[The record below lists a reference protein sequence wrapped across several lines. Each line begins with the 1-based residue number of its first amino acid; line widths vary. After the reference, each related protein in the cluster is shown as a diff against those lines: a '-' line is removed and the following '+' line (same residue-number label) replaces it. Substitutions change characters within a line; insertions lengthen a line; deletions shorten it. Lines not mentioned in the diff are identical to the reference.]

1 MAGEN
6 NQNNQNEDLN
16 DAVEQTDTN
25 DAGTPSQQQNQQNQ
39 QNTIATTI
47 ATGAENTDAA
57 DEVNQALEDN
67 PSGAGN
73 EEEASASGGAAE
85 EETPESD
92 EGSDDTQ
99 SNVVGGAASDASSDD
114 ASGSGGGSGAGAQA
128 VGGENAAA
136 SEGGS
141 DAEGNEDQGQ
151 AARTSAAPSAEA
163 SESDEQQT
171 GDDLDSQTVEET
183 FAVDV
188 EASDEETISEVED
201 DFDSETVNE
210 TFKIKVESENDA
222 PEAEQNLA
230 YIMDE
235 DGSITFTQE
244 QLLEY
249 ASDVDGDELVAS
261 NVQVGADATV
271 QENGDGTFTVVPSTD
286 FNGELDLTFDIS
298 DGQETISSAIDLTV
312 RPINDAP
319 VPEDKTFEIEE
330 DGTLIF
336 TDADLLTG
344 ATDIEGDNLT
354 VEGVTYDG
362 GDGILTDNGNGTYTF
377 APNENFNGDVNFG
390 FEVSDGTDT
399 VSANIDV
406 SVTAVD
412 DAPVSGD
419 LAYSVDEDGSIR
431 LSQEQLLSQASDVEG
446 DDLTA
451 SELSVGGNATVI
463 QNDDGSFTIT
473 PDENFNGD
481 IDISFDISDGS
492 NTVQASADLTV
503 NPVNDLPVPQD
514 QQFSVEEDGTLI
526 FTDADLLTGAT
537 DIEGDNLTVEG
548 VTYDGGDGI
557 LTDNGNGTYT
567 FAPNENFNGD
577 VNFGFDVSDGTDTVS
592 ANIDVSVT
600 AVDDAP
606 VSGDLAYSIDEDGS
620 IRLSQEQLL
629 SQASDVEGDDL
640 TASGLSVGGNATVI
654 QNDDGSFT
662 ITPDEN
668 FNGDID
674 ISFDISDGTNTVQA
688 SADLTV
694 NPVNDLPVP
703 QDQQFSVE
711 EDGTLIF
718 TDAELLTGATDIEG
732 DNLTV
737 EGVTYDGG
745 DGILTDNGNGTYTFA
760 PNENFNGDVNFNFDV
775 SDGTDT
781 VSANI
786 DVSVTAVDDAPVSGD
801 LAYSVDEDGS
811 IRLSQEQL
819 LSQASDVEGDDLTAS
834 GLTVGGDATVVA
846 NDDGSFT
853 ITPDED
859 FNGDIDI
866 SFDISDGTNTVQASA
881 DLTVN
886 PVNDLPVPQDQQF
899 SVEEDGT
906 LIFTDADLLTGATDI
921 EGDNLTVEGVTY
933 DGGDGILTDNGNGT
947 YTFAPNENFNGDVNF
962 GFDVSDGTD
971 TVSANIDVSVTA
983 VDDAPVSGDLA
994 YSIDED
1000 GSIRLSQEQLLSQAS
1015 DVEGDD
1021 LTASGLTV
1029 GGDATVTQNDDG
1041 SFTITPDE
1049 NFNGDIDISFDIA
1062 DGTNTVQASADLTVN
1077 PVNDLP
1083 VPQDQQFSV
1092 EEDGTLIFT
1101 DADLLTG
1108 ATDIEGDNL
1117 TVEGV
1122 TYDGGDG
1129 ILTDNGNGT
1138 YTFAPNENF
1147 NGDVNFG
1154 FDVSDGTDT
1163 VSANIDVSVTAVDD
1177 APVSGD
1183 LAYSIDEDGSIRLS
1197 QEQLL
1202 SQASDVEGDD
1212 LTASSLTVG
1221 GDATVVANDDGSFT
1235 ITPDE
1240 NFNGDID
1247 ISFDISDG
1255 TNTVQ
1260 ASADLTV
1267 NPVNDLPV
1275 PQDQQFSI
1283 AEDGTLQFTDAD
1295 LLTGATDV
1303 EGDNLTVE
1311 GITYEGTDGV
1321 LTDLGEGSYSFAPNE
1336 NFNGDVSFSFD
1347 VSDGTDTVSANIDVS
1362 VTPENDPP
1370 VAGSTSYT
1378 VNEDNSIT
1386 ISDAQL
1392 LATSSDIEGDVSID
1406 SVTYSGS
1413 DGVLEINGNGTYIFS
1428 PNENFSGEIALDVV
1442 VADEDGATDAT
1453 TAGINV
1459 LEVND
1464 PPVAGPTSYTIDEDS
1479 VLTFS
1484 ESQVLLNASDVEG
1497 DVELVGI
1504 SYDGP
1509 DGIFS
1514 VNGDGTCSFAPNENF
1529 NGQVQLDVTIRDE
1542 DGAEVETVINVDVL
1556 PINDVPVSG
1565 DLAYNVNEDGS
1576 ITLSQDQLLSQA
1588 SDVEGEDLTA
1598 SDLTVNGN
1606 AAVTANDDGSF
1617 TIVPDANFNG
1627 DIDIQFN
1634 ITDGTNT
1641 VQATADLTVNPV
1653 NDLPVPQDQQ
1663 FSVEEDGTLIFTDA
1677 DLLTGATDIEGDNLT
1692 VEGVTYDGGDGILT
1706 DNGNGTYTFAPNEN
1720 FNGDVNFGF
1729 DVSDGTDTV
1738 SANIDVSVTAVDDA
1752 PVSGDLAY
1760 SIDEDGSIRLSQ
1772 EQLLSQASDVEG
1784 DDLTAS
1790 GLSVGGNATVI
1801 QNDDGS
1807 FTITPD
1813 ENFNGDIDISF
1824 DISDGTN
1831 TVQASA
1837 DLTVN
1842 PVNDMPVPQ
1851 DQQFSVEE
1859 DGTLIFTD
1867 ADLLTG
1873 ATDIEGD
1880 NLTVEGVTYD
1890 GGDGILTDNGNGTYT
1905 FAPNENFN
1913 GDVNFGFDVSD
1924 GTNTV
1929 QASADLTVNPV
1940 NDLPVPQDQQFSVE
1954 EDGTLIFTDADLLT
1968 GATDIEGDN
1977 LTVEAVTYDGGDG
1990 ILTDNGNGTYTFA
2003 PNENFNGDVNFGF
2016 EVSDGTDTV
2025 SANIDVSVTAVDDA
2039 PVSGDL
2045 AYSVDEDGSIRLS
2058 QEQLLS
2064 QASDVEG
2071 DDLTASSLTVDGDA
2085 TVVANDDG
2093 SFTITPD
2100 ENFNGDID
2108 ISFDISDGTN
2118 TVQASA
2124 DLTVNPVND
2133 LPVPQDQQ
2141 FSIAEDGTL
2150 QFTDADLLTGATDVE
2165 GDNLTVEGI
2174 TYEGTDG
2181 VLTDLGE
2188 GSYSFAPNENFNGDV
2203 SFSFDVSDGTDTV
2216 SANIDVSVTPENDPP
2231 VAGSTSYTVN
2241 EDNSITISDA
2251 QLLATSSDIE
2261 GDVSIDSVTY
2271 SGSDGVLEINGNG
2284 TYIFSPN
2291 ENFSGE
2297 IALDVV
2303 VADEDGA
2310 TDATTA
2316 GINVLEVNDPPV
2328 AGPTSYTIDEDS
2340 VLTFSE
2346 SQVLLNASDVEG
2358 DVELVGISYDGPDGI
2373 FSVNGDGTCSFAPN
2387 ENFNGQ
2393 VQLDVT
2399 IRDEDGAEVETV
2411 INVDV
2416 LPINDVPVSGDLAY
2430 NVNEDGSIT
2439 LSQDQLLS
2447 QASDVEGED
2456 LTASDLTVN
2465 GNAAV
2470 TANDDGSFTIVPDA
2484 NFNGDIDIQFNI
2496 TDGTDTVQATAD
2508 LTVNPV
2514 NDLPVPQ
2521 DQQFSIA
2528 EDGTLQFTDADL
2540 LTGASDIDGEDLTVE
2555 GISYTGGDGVLTDHG
2570 DGTYTFAPNENFN
2583 GDVNFS
2589 FDVSDGTDT
2598 VSANIDV
2605 SVTPENDPPVAG
2617 STSYMVNEDN
2627 AITISDEQLLA
2638 NSSDV
2643 EGAVS
2648 VDSVTYS
2655 GTDGVFQDNGDGS
2668 YTFLP
2673 NENFSGDI
2681 SLDVIV
2687 ADEDGSID
2695 ETTAGITVLE
2705 VNDPPVAGPTSYTI
2719 DEDSVLTFSES
2730 QILVNASDIE
2740 GEVELVG
2747 INYDGSD
2754 GIFTVNGDGT
2764 CSFAPNE
2771 NFNGQVQLGVTIQD
2785 EDGATV
2791 ETQIN
2796 VDVLPINDAPVSGDL
2811 AYTINEDSSITLSQ
2825 EQLLARAG
2833 DIDSDNLEAIN
2844 LSTDENATIQHNDDG
2859 SYTIT
2864 PNADY
2869 NGDLDLNFDIID
2881 NDGGEVQVGLDIT
2894 VNPLNDLPQAQDQQF
2909 TIEEDGTLLFTDAD
2923 LLAGASDI
2931 DGDELSIE
2939 NVLYTGADGVLS
2951 DIGDGTYSFAPNENF
2966 NGDVQFSFDVFDGT
2980 DSTSA
2985 VIDVSVTPEND
2996 PPVAGSTS
3004 YTVQEDGQ
3012 ITISD
3017 EQLLANS
3024 SDVEGDVSLSG
3035 VSYSGDDGSFV
3046 DNGNGT
3052 YTFTPNEN
3060 FDGDISL
3067 DVVVVDEDG
3076 ATATTTAGI
3085 DVIAVNDG
3093 PETSGI
3099 QAEVDEDNSITI
3111 TQEQLLANAT
3121 DIEGDELTATN
3132 LQTNDPDATIVANDD
3147 GSFTITHT
3155 ENFNGEL
3162 DFTYSIS
3169 DGENEVLTTLD
3180 LTVNPVND
3188 APEAGEEIFIQAEED
3203 QTVGVTLREEPA
3215 LRLDQAPENGII
3227 EANVNDEWVVL
3238 EVGQEVPAD
3247 TEVRFVPSEGALA
3260 EGTHTTQI
3268 GTFDDNASVDDWGTE
3283 VDPYTREFSD
3293 GDLTVTVQSNDEPL
3307 GAWNGNT
3314 HIGHGIGDTDRQGLS
3329 GDEKLTVSV
3338 EGQDINEISFH
3349 LDGLG
3354 GWFMEES
3361 RHFTEVEIR
3370 AFNDDGELIDSMTY
3384 HKEDR
3389 SNYET
3394 DYTLTTSEPVSY
3406 FELGTVQGNG
3416 TYVVQNMTVS
3426 QTCPDEAVFTSI
3438 GVDGSEITETV
3449 ELNIHAGDSEIELT
3463 ADLPNITVDTEGS
3476 AQFASVVI
3484 TEEQLLAQ
3492 ASDIDGDD
3500 LDIQNLE
3507 LVGENSEHAT
3517 LTDNGDGTWTVTPGE
3532 NFHGEIELGYQ
3543 VTDGE
3548 LTDSNIININFES
3561 VNDAPI
3567 VSGPIVL
3574 STDED
3579 QGITFSADDL
3589 LVNTTDVEGDA
3600 LSISDI
3606 TYGGDDGDLI
3616 DNGDGTFTF
3625 MPNENFNGEID
3636 IDYKVFDGTDE
3647 VATHLDLT
3655 VVPVND
3661 VPVPGEP
3668 LHTQMLENGS
3678 MIIEAKDLL
3687 SGATDVDGD
3696 ILHVENLLLAD
3707 QTQGTLTD
3715 NGDNTFT
3722 FEPTENFSGEVNLT
3736 FDISDGQASAPST
3749 ATVDVEI
3756 VNEGPEVSGPIEAAV
3771 DEDGSI
3777 TITQED
3783 LLANATDIDGDNLQ
3797 AVNLATNDPNAVIA
3811 ENSDGSFTITPSA
3824 DFFGEIEFTYDVTDA
3839 IETVAADLNLTV
3851 NPINDA
3857 PDVPDMSFTTEDGQ
3871 AITITEAELLAQAT
3885 DVEGDEL
3892 SVVNVTSASDTVE
3905 VTDNG
3910 DGTYT
3915 LTPEQGFFGNVDLA
3929 FDVSDGTDVVAA
3941 NIDLKVEFVN
3951 DAPEATPMVADVD
3964 EDGSILV
3971 TQEMLLE
3978 NASDQDGDELF
3989 ATSLETNDPNASI
4002 VDNGDG
4008 TYTVTPSE
4016 NFNGDIAFT
4025 YEVSDGE
4032 LSTSNDMTLTVNPV
4046 NDIPIV
4052 APGMYHIEEDGS
4064 ILFTQEDLLSGAID
4078 IDGDDLSVTSIN
4090 YSGDEGTITDN
4101 GDGTFSFVPEEHFSG
4116 DLQFS
4121 FTVTDGTDEVEQD
4134 INVHIEAVADAPDL
4148 VITDGDG
4155 VNVDDEAILVEPGG
4169 IVELNI
4175 AAALVD
4181 QDLSETLTVTV
4192 DGVPEGSV
4200 IQYDNEGVLN
4210 DQENG
4215 ITSYNDT
4222 EITVTFEGETAGYQ
4236 NAAGYYKVDEDGNIT
4251 GVEVVYENASQV
4263 GGGGD
4268 LVPGQDQFSF
4278 QVAEGESF
4286 NLFLIPNGHQHN
4298 DFNAMQEGQYEFRAE
4313 DGSPANMDTV
4323 DPQLIFIGADG
4334 TETVVQ
4340 GENGDA
4346 IFHGGSSSQ
4355 LNQDGLEHTRTTVNE
4370 GGELVYGFEDLY
4382 GGGDADYADFN
4393 FTIDVGEVNSQ
4404 IYSGEV
4410 TVGPDGTVNLPTT
4423 AIENSLQIQL
4433 PEDFNEQLEVH
4444 VTATATE
4451 LSNDDSETVS
4461 QTIYINA
4468 TGAHIEHAPEA
4479 LPVAATVEEDGSIT
4493 ITQEDLLANAR
4504 DLDGD
4509 QLTALNL
4516 ATDDE
4521 SVTITDNGDGTY
4533 TLTPD
4538 TDFNGDVSFTF
4549 DVSDG
4554 DDVVSTN
4561 LELTVSPVNDGPE
4574 AQDQTFTVGEDGVL
4588 TFNDQDLLTGATD
4601 IEGDDLSV
4609 EGVTYTGTDGVLTD
4623 NGDGTYS
4630 FAPNENFNGD
4640 VNFSFNVSDGTD
4652 TVTANIDVSV
4662 TPENDPPVAGNTSYT
4677 VHEDNSI
4684 TISNEQLLANSSDIE
4699 GEVAIDSVTYTGSD
4713 GVLEING
4720 DGTYTFSPNENFNGE
4735 VSLDVVVVD
4744 EDDAAVSTIAGITVL
4759 EVDDPPVAGPTS
4771 YTIDEDSVLT
4781 FNESQILLNAS
4792 DIEGDVELVEINY
4805 DGPDGIFSING
4816 DGTCS
4821 FAPNENFNGQVQL
4834 DVTIQDEDGAQVD
4847 TYITVDVLPIND
4859 VPVSGDLAYSVEED
4873 GSITLSQEQLL
4884 AQASDIE
4891 GDDLTAANLT
4901 VGGDAIVTANDD
4913 GSFTITPD
4921 ANFNGDIDLTFDI
4934 NDGTDTFV
4942 ATADLTVNP
4951 VNDLPQPQAQTF
4963 SIGEDGIFNFTD
4975 EDLLTG
4981 TTDIDGDDL
4990 SVEGVTYTGADGVL
5004 TDNGD
5009 GTYSFAPNENFN
5021 GDVNFS
5027 FDVSDGTDTV
5037 QANIDVSVTPENDPP
5052 VAGSTSYTVHE
5063 DNSITISNEQLLANS
5078 SDIEGEVAIDSVTY
5092 TGSDGVF
5099 EDNGDGTYTFSPN
5112 ENFNG
5117 EVSLDVV
5124 VTDEDGTTEST
5135 TAGVTVLEVNDPPIA
5150 GSTSYSVNEDEV
5162 ITISAEQLLA
5172 NASDIEG
5179 EVAIDSVTYTG
5190 ADGIFTD
5197 NGNGTFSFAPNAN
5210 FDGDVSLD
5218 VVVTDED
5225 GATAT
5230 TTASIDVLPV
5240 NDAPV
5245 SGDLAYSVEEDG
5257 SITLSQEQLLAQAS
5271 DIEGDDLTAANLT
5284 VGGDATVTANDDGSF
5299 TITPDANFNGDIDL
5313 AFDIND
5319 GTDTLVATA
5328 DLTVNPVNDL
5338 PQPQDQTF
5346 SIGEDGILNFTDED
5360 LLTGATDIDGD
5371 DLSVEGVTYTGADGV
5386 LTDNGDG
5393 TYSFAPNENFNGDVN
5408 FSFDVSDGTDTVQAN
5423 IDVSVTP
5430 ENDPPVAGSTSYT
5443 VHEDNSITI
5452 SNEQLLANSS
5462 DIEGEVV
5469 VDSVTYTGSDGVFE
5483 DNGDGTYTFS
5493 PNENFNGEVSLDV
5506 VVTDEDGT
5514 TESTTAGVTVLEVN
5528 DPPIAGSTSYSVSED
5543 EVITISAE
5551 QLLANASDIEGEVA
5565 IDSVTYTG
5573 SDGIFT
5579 DNGDGTFSFA
5589 PNANFDGDVSLDVV
5603 VTDEEG
5609 ATVATNASI
5618 DVLPVND
5625 APVSG
5630 DLAYS
5635 IDEDGSITLSQEQLL
5650 AQAAD
5655 VDGDDLT
5662 ASNLSAGDNATV
5674 VDNGDGTFTVTPGTD
5689 FNGNIDLNF
5698 DISDGTASIVA
5709 NADLT
5714 VNPVN
5719 DLPTTSD
5726 VYANVDEDNVITIT
5740 QEQLLANAADI
5751 EGDDL
5756 VASDLTLVGDDATIV
5771 DNGDGTFSITPS
5783 ENFNGYIDVAY
5794 SISDGDTPIAANLG
5808 LTVDPVNDAPI
5819 VSADVAITIE
5829 EDGSYTI
5836 TQEELLQFATDIED
5850 DDMTAI
5856 IGEQGDETTVIGTV
5870 LDAETGNPVVGA
5882 DVTLTDNAGHS
5893 YTTVTDQSGN
5903 YSVNGPVVD
5912 QGSVTIEQEGS
5923 ITSSFL
5929 VPAGEDTNGGV
5940 TAISE
5945 VLEETDMRIVV
5956 TWGESPQ
5963 DMDNHLWLYDTE
5975 TGNELDHIY
5984 YRDMS
5989 HDLGEG
5995 NVVQQDVDD
6004 TNGNGPETITIPNY
6018 QDADMHYSVHNYTNR
6033 SWDVDGVED
6042 VQVQV
6047 FVGDTLVETFT
6058 PELPENPSGEHWHVF
6073 DIVNG
6078 VVVPSQDVGSE
6089 NSFELPTSEEV
6100 LANVNGIDISEL
6112 LMGDEGGDS
6121 GDTGGN
6127 EPSVGDVSIENA
6139 LITDNGDG
6147 TYTITPEENFNGE
6160 FSISY
6165 NVDDGNGGVTPAELD
6180 VTVTAV
6186 NDLSVIYDH
6195 DYTINEDGSLTFTD
6209 EQLLAGTTDIDGDGL
6224 SVESVNYEGTDGV
6237 FTDNGDGTYTF
6248 APNEN
6253 FNGNIDLTYDV
6264 SDGTDVVSA
6273 NIDVQ
6278 VVPINDVPVA
6288 GSTTYS
6294 VEEDGSITLSD
6305 AQLLANSSDVEGEV
6319 FVSDVSYSGT
6329 DGVFTDNGD
6338 GTYTFAPNENFNGDI
6353 SLDVSVMDED
6363 GATAE
6368 TTAGIDVIAVNDLPV
6383 AGSTTY
6389 SVDEDN
6395 VITVNEAQLLA
6406 NSSDIEGDVSVSD
6419 VSYSG
6424 ADGIFTDNG
6433 DGTYSFAPNE
6443 NFNGNVSLDVTV
6455 ADEDGATAQTTAGID
6470 VIAVNDAPVS
6480 GDLAYSV
6487 DEDGS
6492 ITLSQEQLLAQAS
6505 DVDGDDLTAANL
6517 TAGDNAT
6524 VTANDDGSFTITPDA
6539 DFNGDIDLSFDVSDG
6554 VETVQA
6560 GVDLTVNPVNDIAV
6574 VEDVAYTIEED
6585 GSLTF
6590 ADADLLAGA
6599 ADIDGDEL
6607 SITDVSYTGAEGVFT
6622 DNGDGTYSFAPNENF
6637 NGEVSLDFSVS
6648 DGTETVDANIGVT
6661 VTDVNDAPVSGATS
6675 YQMNEDG
6682 TITLSPEQ
6690 LIANSSDV
6698 DGDVSLDSVSYSGA
6712 DGILVQNEDGSVT
6725 FAPNENFNGD
6735 INLDVT
6741 VIDDDGATAQ
6751 TTAGIEVIAV
6761 NDAPVAGD
6769 LAYSVDEDGSIT
6781 LSQEQLLAQ
6790 ASDVDGDDLTAANLT
6805 AGDNAT
6811 VTANDDGSFTITPDA
6826 DFNGDIDL
6834 SFDLSDGT
6842 ETVVATADLTVNPVN
6857 DIAVVEDVAYTIEED
6872 GSLTFTDEQLLAG
6885 ASDID
6890 GDELSV
6896 ADVSYTGA
6904 EGVFTD
6910 NGDGTYTFAPNENF
6924 NGDVSLDFSVSD
6936 GTETVDANI
6945 DVTVT
6950 DVNDAPVS
6958 GATSYQMNEDGTI
6971 TLSPEQLIA
6980 NSSDVDGDVS
6990 LDSVSY
6996 SGADGILVQNED
7008 GSVTFAPNENF
7019 NGDINLDVT
7028 VIDDDG
7034 ATAQTT
7040 AGIEVLAVNDGP
7052 ESEDVKLTTAEDSTI
7067 LITQDMLLAQA
7078 TDIDNTADELSA
7090 SGLQIDPSLGELL
7103 DNEDGTWS
7111 FTPNEN
7117 FNGDVPMTFNVSD
7130 GQETISVDGN
7140 IDVTPVNDA
7149 PEAPTI
7155 EMQGEEDVVM
7165 VIDPAYIADQVTDLD
7180 GDEISIES
7188 ITVRSPANATLTQQP
7203 DGMYHLVTT
7212 QDFNGLVELG
7222 YQATDGEEVVEGSLN
7237 VDVIPVNDAP
7247 FNVGNAMMTT
7257 NEDGAFTFDAGDLMN
7272 LFGDI
7277 DTTDLVVSRII
7288 NADGEDGGELT
7299 DNGDGTWTF
7308 TPTGDFSG
7316 TSDLQV
7322 VVSDGEFETVLD
7334 VPVFV
7339 RPVADGAVITT
7350 DHDGPL
7356 VFGEDETGHLGLN
7369 VGLVDDSETLSN
7381 LVMTGF
7387 PVGFEVTDGEHCD
7400 DHRTGSIYRPVRM
7413 GYLKHSNDAS

>member
-39 QNTIATTI
+39 QNTIASTI

-73 EEEASASGGAAE
+73 AEDASASGAAVQ

-92 EGSDDTQ
+92 GDSDAAQ
-99 SNVVGGAASDASSDD
+99 SNVVGGAASEAGSDN
-114 ASGSGGGSGAGAQA
+114 AAGSGGGAGAGAQV
-128 VGGENAAA
+128 VGGDNAESAT
-136 SEGGS
+136 GGA
-141 DAEGNEDQGQ
+141 DAEGNEEQGQ
-151 AARTSAAPSAEA
+151 AARTSAASSSTS
-163 SESDEQQT
+163 SESGEQQV

-183 FAVDV
+183 FTVDV
-188 EASDEETISEVED
+188 QASDEETISEVED
-201 DFDSETVNE
+201 DFDSETTSE
-210 TFKIKVESENDA
+210 TFQINVESENDA
-222 PEAEQNLA
+222 PEAEQDLA

-271 QENGDGTFTVVPSTD
+271 QDNGDGTFTVVPSAD

-319 VPEDKTFEIEE
+319 VPEDKTFEI
-330 DGTLIF
+330 
-336 TDADLLTG
+336 
-344 ATDIEGDNLT
+344 
-354 VEGVTYDG
+354 
-362 GDGILTDNGNGTYTF
+362 
-377 APNENFNGDVNFG
+377 
-390 FEVSDGTDT
+390 
-399 VSANIDV
+399 
-406 SVTAVD
+406 
-412 DAPVSGD
+412 
-419 LAYSVDEDGSIR
+419 
-431 LSQEQLLSQASDVEG
+431 
-446 DDLTA
+446 
-451 SELSVGGNATVI
+451 
-463 QNDDGSFTIT
+463 
-473 PDENFNGD
+473 
-481 IDISFDISDGS
+481 
-492 NTVQASADLTV
+492 
-503 NPVNDLPVPQD
+503 
-514 QQFSVEEDGTLI
+514 EEDGTLI

-640 TASGLSVGGNATVI
+640 TASDLTVGGDATVVA
-654 QNDDGSFT
+654 NDDGSFT
-662 ITPDEN
+662 ITPDAN

-694 NPVNDLPVP
+694 NPINDLPVP

-718 TDAELLTGATDIEG
+718 TDADLLTGATDIEG

-760 PNENFNGDVNFNFDV
+760 PNENFNGDVSFGFDV

-801 LAYSVDEDGS
+801 LAYSIDEDGS

-834 GLTVGGDATVVA
+834 SLTVGGDATVVA

-853 ITPDED
+853 ITPDEN

-1029 GGDATVTQNDDG
+1029 GGDATVVANDDG

-1049 NFNGDIDISFDIA
+1049 NFNGDIDISFDIS

-1154 FDVSDGTDT
+1154 FDVSDGADT

-1177 APVSGD
+1177 APVSAD

-1212 LTASSLTVG
+1212 LTASGLTVG
-1221 GDATVVANDDGSFT
+1221 GDATVTQNEDGSFT

-1267 NPVNDLPV
+1267 NPINDLPV

-1283 AEDGTLQFTDAD
+1283 EEDGTLQFTNAD
-1295 LLTGATDV
+1295 LLTGATDI
-1303 EGDNLTVE
+1303 EGDDLTVE

-1347 VSDGTDTVSANIDVS
+1347 VSDGTDTVSANIDVN

-1413 DGVLEINGNGTYIFS
+1413 DGVLEINGNGTYTFS

-1442 VADEDGATDAT
+1442 VADEEGATDAT

-1504 SYDGP
+1504 SYDGTE
-1509 DGIFS
+1509 GIFS

-1556 PINDVPVSG
+1556 PINDAPVSG

-1598 SDLTVNGN
+1598 SDLTVG
-1606 AAVTANDDGSF
+1606 
-1617 TIVPDANFNG
+1617 
-1627 DIDIQFN
+1627 
-1634 ITDGTNT
+1634 
-1641 VQATADLTVNPV
+1641 
-1653 NDLPVPQDQQ
+1653 
-1663 FSVEEDGTLIFTDA
+1663 
-1677 DLLTGATDIEGDNLT
+1677 
-1692 VEGVTYDGGDGILT
+1692 
-1706 DNGNGTYTFAPNEN
+1706 
-1720 FNGDVNFGF
+1720 
-1729 DVSDGTDTV
+1729 
-1738 SANIDVSVTAVDDA
+1738 
-1752 PVSGDLAY
+1752 
-1760 SIDEDGSIRLSQ
+1760 
-1772 EQLLSQASDVEG
+1772 
-1784 DDLTAS
+1784 
-1790 GLSVGGNATVI
+1790 
-1801 QNDDGS
+1801 
-1807 FTITPD
+1807 
-1813 ENFNGDIDISF
+1813 
-1824 DISDGTN
+1824 
-1831 TVQASA
+1831 
-1837 DLTVN
+1837 
-1842 PVNDMPVPQ
+1842 
-1851 DQQFSVEE
+1851 
-1859 DGTLIFTD
+1859 
-1867 ADLLTG
+1867 
-1873 ATDIEGD
+1873 
-1880 NLTVEGVTYD
+1880 
-1890 GGDGILTDNGNGTYT
+1890 
-1905 FAPNENFN
+1905 
-1913 GDVNFGFDVSD
+1913 
-1924 GTNTV
+1924 
-1929 QASADLTVNPV
+1929 
-1940 NDLPVPQDQQFSVE
+1940 
-1954 EDGTLIFTDADLLT
+1954 
-1968 GATDIEGDN
+1968 
-1977 LTVEAVTYDGGDG
+1977 
-1990 ILTDNGNGTYTFA
+1990 
-2003 PNENFNGDVNFGF
+2003 
-2016 EVSDGTDTV
+2016 
-2025 SANIDVSVTAVDDA
+2025 
-2039 PVSGDL
+2039 
-2045 AYSVDEDGSIRLS
+2045 
-2058 QEQLLS
+2058 
-2064 QASDVEG
+2064 
-2071 DDLTASSLTVDGDA
+2071 GDA

-2093 SFTITPD
+2093 SFTIT
-2100 ENFNGDID
+2100 
-2108 ISFDISDGTN
+2108 
-2118 TVQASA
+2118 
-2124 DLTVNPVND
+2124 
-2133 LPVPQDQQ
+2133 
-2141 FSIAEDGTL
+2141 
-2150 QFTDADLLTGATDVE
+2150 
-2165 GDNLTVEGI
+2165 
-2174 TYEGTDG
+2174 
-2181 VLTDLGE
+2181 
-2188 GSYSFAPNENFNGDV
+2188 
-2203 SFSFDVSDGTDTV
+2203 
-2216 SANIDVSVTPENDPP
+2216 
-2231 VAGSTSYTVN
+2231 
-2241 EDNSITISDA
+2241 
-2251 QLLATSSDIE
+2251 
-2261 GDVSIDSVTY
+2261 
-2271 SGSDGVLEINGNG
+2271 
-2284 TYIFSPN
+2284 
-2291 ENFSGE
+2291 
-2297 IALDVV
+2297 
-2303 VADEDGA
+2303 
-2310 TDATTA
+2310 
-2316 GINVLEVNDPPV
+2316 
-2328 AGPTSYTIDEDS
+2328 
-2340 VLTFSE
+2340 
-2346 SQVLLNASDVEG
+2346 
-2358 DVELVGISYDGPDGI
+2358 
-2373 FSVNGDGTCSFAPN
+2373 
-2387 ENFNGQ
+2387 
-2393 VQLDVT
+2393 
-2399 IRDEDGAEVETV
+2399 
-2411 INVDV
+2411 
-2416 LPINDVPVSGDLAY
+2416 
-2430 NVNEDGSIT
+2430 
-2439 LSQDQLLS
+2439 
-2447 QASDVEGED
+2447 
-2456 LTASDLTVN
+2456 
-2465 GNAAV
+2465 
-2470 TANDDGSFTIVPDA
+2470 PDA

-2540 LTGASDIDGEDLTVE
+2540 LTSATDIDGDDLTVE

-2589 FDVSDGTDT
+2589 FDVSDGTET

-2673 NENFSGDI
+2673 NENFNGDI

-2719 DEDSVLTFSES
+2719 DEDSALTFSES

-2740 GEVELVG
+2740 GDVELVG

-2791 ETQIN
+2791 ETHIN

-2881 NDGGEVQVGLDIT
+2881 NDGGSVQVGLDIT
-2894 VNPLNDLPQAQDQQF
+2894 VNPVNDLPQAQDQQF

-2951 DIGDGTYSFAPNENF
+2951 DNGDGTYSFAPNENF
-2966 NGDVQFSFDVFDGT
+2966 NGDVQFSFDVSDGT

-3121 DIEGDELTATN
+3121 DVEGDELTATN

-3188 APEAGEEIFIQAEED
+3188 APEAGDEIFIQAQED

-3247 TEVRFVPSEGALA
+3247 TEVRFVPSEDALA

-3293 GDLTVTVQSNDEPL
+3293 GDLTVTVQSNDDPL

-3314 HIGHGIGDTDRQGLS
+3314 HIGHGLGDTDRQGLS

-3361 RHFTEVEIR
+3361 RHFTEVEIK
-3370 AFNDDGELIDSMTY
+3370 AFNEDGDLIDSMTY

-3389 SNYET
+3389 GTFET
-3394 DYTLTTSEPVSY
+3394 DYTLTVDQPVSY

-3426 QTCPDEAVFTSI
+3426 QTFHDEAVFTSI

-3449 ELNIHAGDSEIELT
+3449 ELNIHAGDNEIELT
-3463 ADLPNITVDTEGS
+3463 ADLPNITVDTDGS

-3517 LTDNGDGTWTVTPGE
+3517 LTDNGDGTWTVTPDE

-3579 QGITFSADDL
+3579 EGITFSADDL
-3589 LVNTTDVEGDA
+3589 LANTTDVEGDT

-3606 TYGGDDGDLI
+3606 TYGGDNGELV

-3668 LHTQMLENGS
+3668 LHTQVLENGS

-3722 FEPTENFSGEVNLT
+3722 FEPAEDFSGEVNLT

-3783 LLANATDIDGDNLQ
+3783 LLANATDVDGDNLE
-3797 AVNLATNDPNAVIA
+3797 AVNFATNDPNAVVV
-3811 ENSDGSFTITPSA
+3811 ENPDGSFTITPSA

-3915 LTPEQGFFGNVDLA
+3915 LTPELGFFGNVDLA

-3951 DAPEATPMVADVD
+3951 NAPEATPMVADVD

-3978 NASDQDGDELF
+3978 NASDQDGDQLF
-3989 ATSLETNDPNASI
+3989 ASSLETNDPNASI

-4032 LSTSNDMTLTVNPV
+4032 LSTSNNMTLTVNPV

-4090 YSGDEGTITDN
+4090 YSGDEGTVTDN

-4134 INVHIEAVADAPDL
+4134 LNVHIEAVADAPDL

-4155 VNVDDEAILVEPGG
+4155 VNVDDQAILVEPGG

-4181 QDLSETLTVTV
+4181 QDRSETLTVTV

-4278 QVAEGESF
+4278 QVEEGESF

-4298 DFNAMQEGQYEFRAE
+4298 DFDAMQDGQYEFRAE

-4323 DPQLIFIGADG
+4323 DSQLVFVAADG

-4340 GENGDA
+4340 GQNGDA

-4355 LNQDGLEHTRTTVNE
+4355 LNQDGIEHTRTTVNE
-4370 GGELVYGFEDLY
+4370 DGELVYGFEDLY
-4382 GGGDADYADFN
+4382 GGGDADYTDFN

-4509 QLTALNL
+4509 HLTALNL

-4538 TDFNGDVSFTF
+4538 ADFNGDVSFTF

-4574 AQDQTFTVGEDGVL
+4574 AQDQAFTVGEDGVL

-4609 EGVTYTGTDGVLTD
+4609 EGVTYTGADGVLTD

-4652 TVTANIDVSV
+4652 TVTANIDVNV
-4662 TPENDPPVAGNTSYT
+4662 TPENDPPVAGSTSYT

-4699 GEVAIDSVTYTGSD
+4699 GEVAIDNVTYSGSD

-4735 VSLDVVVVD
+4735 VSLDVVVTD
-4744 EDDAAVSTIAGITVL
+4744 EDGATEATTAGITVL
-4759 EVDDPPVAGPTS
+4759 EVNDPPVAGPTS

-4781 FNESQILLNAS
+4781 FNESQVLLNAS

-4847 TYITVDVLPIND
+4847 THITVDVLPIND
-4859 VPVSGDLAYSVEED
+4859 VPVSGELAYSVEED

-4884 AQASDIE
+4884 SQASDVD
-4891 GDDLTAANLT
+4891 GDDLTASNLI
-4901 VGGDAIVTANDD
+4901 VDGDATVVANDD

-4934 NDGTDTFV
+4934 SDGTDTLV

-4951 VNDLPQPQAQTF
+4951 VNDLPTVGEPQFVTQEDTSFTFTEEQLLQNAGDIDGDNLSVENVASDSGTLVDNGDGTYTFAPNENFDGNVNVTFDVNDGTATVPAEATIDVQSVVDMPELSIASDLVIASDNFESGSNGWNTGTESSQGFESGDMLGRIGGTGGDEAVSKTYDIPSDVSEVNISFSFYEIDSWDGESFQIFVGGEELTSLDNSAFQTQDGTTALYDSAGNEVGEVVHGASQGEGF
-4963 SIGEDGIFNFTD
+4963 SGWNDQAHQINLTVPVEDGQLELGFGSTLNQGVSDESFGIDNIEITVSDADYQIIGTEDTPVPLDIDAALTDTDGSENLAILIEDVPEGSSLSAGTDNGDGTWSLQPGELEGLEFIPSGDFNGDVVLTVNATSTD
-4975 EDLLTG
+4975 VDTG
-4981 TTDIDGDDL
+4981 TTATATQDVTIHISPANDAPEVDGDISAVTAEDNSITLTQEQLLEHAVDIDGDDL
-4990 SVEGVTYTGADGVL
+4990 SAINLTTNDENATVQMNDDGSFTITPSENFNGNIEFSYDVTDGEDMVAAGLNLTVTPVNDAPEPQDQAFSIGEDGVLNFSDADLLTGATDVEGDDLTVEGVTYTGADGVL

-5009 GTYSFAPNENFN
+5009 GSYSFAPNENFN

-5052 VAGSTSYTVHE
+5052 VASSTSYTVHE

-5117 EVSLDVV
+5117 DVSLAVV
-5124 VTDEDGTTEST
+5124 VTDEEGATEAT
-5135 TAGVTVLEVNDPPIA
+5135 TAGITVLEVNDPPIA

-5172 NASDIEG
+5172 NSSDIEG
-5179 EVAIDSVTYTG
+5179 EVAIDSVNYTG

-5218 VVVTDED
+5218 VIVTDED
-5225 GATAT
+5225 GATVAT
-5230 TTASIDVLPV
+5230 SASIDVLPI
-5240 NDAPV
+5240 NDPPV
-5245 SGDLAYSVEEDG
+5245 SGDLAYC
-5257 SITLSQEQLLAQAS
+5257 
-5271 DIEGDDLTAANLT
+5271 
-5284 VGGDATVTANDDGSF
+5284 
-5299 TITPDANFNGDIDL
+5299 
-5313 AFDIND
+5313 
-5319 GTDTLVATA
+5319 
-5328 DLTVNPVNDL
+5328 
-5338 PQPQDQTF
+5338 
-5346 SIGEDGILNFTDED
+5346 
-5360 LLTGATDIDGD
+5360 
-5371 DLSVEGVTYTGADGV
+5371 
-5386 LTDNGDG
+5386 
-5393 TYSFAPNENFNGDVN
+5393 
-5408 FSFDVSDGTDTVQAN
+5408 
-5423 IDVSVTP
+5423 
-5430 ENDPPVAGSTSYT
+5430 
-5443 VHEDNSITI
+5443 
-5452 SNEQLLANSS
+5452 
-5462 DIEGEVV
+5462 
-5469 VDSVTYTGSDGVFE
+5469 
-5483 DNGDGTYTFS
+5483 
-5493 PNENFNGEVSLDV
+5493 
-5506 VVTDEDGT
+5506 
-5514 TESTTAGVTVLEVN
+5514 
-5528 DPPIAGSTSYSVSED
+5528 
-5543 EVITISAE
+5543 
-5551 QLLANASDIEGEVA
+5551 
-5565 IDSVTYTG
+5565 
-5573 SDGIFT
+5573 
-5579 DNGDGTFSFA
+5579 
-5589 PNANFDGDVSLDVV
+5589 
-5603 VTDEEG
+5603 
-5609 ATVATNASI
+5609 
-5618 DVLPVND
+5618 
-5625 APVSG
+5625 
-5630 DLAYS
+5630 
-5635 IDEDGSITLSQEQLL
+5635 IDEDGSITLTQEQLL
-5650 AQAAD
+5650 SQASD

-5662 ASNLSAGDNATV
+5662 ASNLSAGDNAFV
-5674 VDNGDGTFTVTPGTD
+5674 VDNGDGTFTVTPD
-5689 FNGNIDLNF
+5689 ANFNGDIDLSF
-5698 DISDGTASIVA
+5698 DISDGTESIVA

-5856 IGEQGDETTVIGTV
+5856 IGEQGDETNVTGTV
-5870 LDAETGNPVVGA
+5870 LDAETGNPIAGA

-5893 YTTVTDQSGN
+5893 YTAETDQSGN
-5903 YSVNGPVVD
+5903 YSVSGPVVD
-5912 QGSVTIEQEGS
+5912 QGTVTIEQEGS

-5956 TWGESPQ
+5956 TWGDSPR

-5975 TGNELDHIY
+5975 NGSELDHVY

-6004 TNGNGPETITIPNY
+6004 TNGGGPETITIPNY
-6018 QDADMHYSVHNYTNR
+6018 QDADMHYSVHNYTSR

-6047 FVGDTLVETFT
+6047 FVGDTLVETFS
-6058 PELPENPSGEHWHVF
+6058 PDLSENPSGDHWHVF

-6078 VVVPSQDVGSE
+6078 VIVPSQDVGTQ
-6089 NSFELPTSEEV
+6089 NAFDLPTAEEA
-6100 LANVNGIDISEL
+6100 LANENGIDISEL
-6112 LMGDEGGDS
+6112 LTGEEGDDS
-6121 GDTGGN
+6121 GETGGN

-6209 EQLLAGTTDIDGDGL
+6209 EQLLAGATDIDGDDL

-6253 FNGNIDLTYDV
+6253 FNGSVDLTYDV

-6288 GSTTYS
+6288 GTTSYS

-6395 VITVNEAQLLA
+6395 VITISEAQLLA

-6539 DFNGDIDLSFDVSDG
+6539 DFNGDIDLSFDLSDG
-6554 VETVQA
+6554 TETVVA
-6560 GVDLTVNPVNDIAV
+6560 TADLTVNPVNDIAV

-6590 ADADLLAGA
+6590 TDEQLLAGA
-6599 ADIDGDEL
+6599 SDIDGDEL
-6607 SITDVSYTGAEGVFT
+6607 SVADVSYTGSEGVFT
-6622 DNGDGTYSFAPNENF
+6622 DNGDGTYTFAPNENF

-6648 DGTETVDANIGVT
+6648 DGTETVDANIDVT
-6661 VTDVNDAPVSGATS
+6661 VTDVNDAPVAGATS

-6698 DGDVSLDSVSYSGA
+6698 DGEVSLDSVSYSGA

-6761 NDAPVAGD
+6761 NDAPVAGNV
-6769 LAYSVDEDGSIT
+6769 AYSVDEDGSIT
-6781 LSQEQLLAQ
+6781 LSQEQLLAN
-6790 ASDVDGDDLTAANLT
+6790 ASDVDGDALTASNLS

-6834 SFDLSDGT
+6834 SFDVSDGL
-6842 ETVVATADLTVNPVN
+6842 ETVQAGVDLTVNPVN
-6857 DIAVVEDVAYTIEED
+6857 DLPTAEDQNFTVEED
-6872 GSLTFTDEQLLAG
+6872 GTLIFTDADLLAG
-6885 ASDID
+6885 AADID
-6890 GDELSV
+6890 GDDLSIT
-6896 ADVSYTGA
+6896 DVSYTGA

-6910 NGDGTYTFAPNENF
+6910 NGDGTYSFAPNENF
-6924 NGDVSLDFSVSD
+6924 NGDVNLGFTVTD
-6936 GTETVDANI
+6936 GTETVEANI

-6950 DVNDAPVS
+6950 DVNDAPVAGS
-6958 GATSYQMNEDGTI
+6958 TSYQMNEDGTI
-6971 TLSPEQLIA
+6971 TISPEQLIA
-6980 NSSDVDGDVS
+6980 NSSDVDGEVS
-6990 LDSVSY
+6990 LESVTY
-6996 SGADGILVQNED
+6996 SGSDGTLIQND
-7008 GSVTFAPNENF
+7008 NGSVTFTPSENF
-7019 NGDINLDVT
+7019 NGDISLDAVVT
-7028 VIDDDG
+7028 DDDG
-7034 ATAQTT
+7034 ATATTT

-7052 ESEDVKLTTAEDSTI
+7052 ESEEVKLTTAEDNTI

-7149 PEAPTI
+7149 PEAPMI

-7188 ITVRSPANATLTQQP
+7188 ITVRAPANATLTQQP

-7222 YQATDGEEVVEGSLN
+7222 YQATDGEEVVDGSLN

-7257 NEDGAFTFDAGDLMN
+7257 DEDGAFTFDAGDLMN

-7277 DTTDLVVSRII
+7277 DTADLVVSRII
-7288 NADGEDGGELT
+7288 TADGEDGGDVT

-7308 TPTGDFSG
+7308 TPTGDFAG
-7316 TSDLQV
+7316 VSDLQV

-7334 VPVFV
+7334 VPVYV
-7339 RPVADGAVITT
+7339 RPVADGAVIST

-7387 PVGFEVTDGEHCD
+7387 PVGFEVTDGVNTVMITEPGQYIDLFDWDISNIQMTPPEDFHGEFFVTVSATTVDYGDEPEAFEDGIDSGDFETVAGDSIILTAD
-7400 DHRTGSIYRPVRM
+7400 DLIGLAENVDADSDDEVKLVHLADRSQGEIVDNGDGTWTFTPAPGFTGEADIAYVVDKDGVLHDEQTGVVVKEGDSQDNAAPEVNSITTTEIAADATLSFTDEDMLANLSDAEGDSLSIESVSLMEGQGVIESDNQGNYQFTPAEDYTGDVQVGFIATDGENRIESFFNVDIQGGDEAAASE
-7413 GYLKHSNDAS
+7413 GYALADDGSLTITDAQLVDELGVSDSAQVVDVADANDAGFFAESGEGEWTYWPNEDFDGNLAMNVEVNDGGEVSSHSLSIQVEDDSVQSDEPQVQAAQATEEQQVEVAQQADDQAQDAETEDSTADVTAAPGDTISISIPDEVSGNESVDYADMSGLPEDATVSNALDNGDGSFTISGNLEQPVSVELPEGYEGTSEIQFQGYDELGSSIDGASGSVEVEVDDQYTMQGSTQEQQPDMAGMESGGSDWTSSGGQDQGVDFTDDSGSFDSDSQTGTDQGNDFDQSSI

>member
-39 QNTIATTI
+39 QNTIASTI

-73 EEEASASGGAAE
+73 AEDASASGAAVQE
-85 EETPESD
+85 DTPESD
-92 EGSDDTQ
+92 GDSDAAQ
-99 SNVVGGAASDASSDD
+99 SNVVDSVASEGGSAES
-114 ASGSGGGSGAGAQA
+114 ASGSGGGDSGAGAQA
-128 VGGENAAA
+128 VGGGGAAG
-136 SEGGS
+136 SEGGV
-141 DAEGNEDQGQ
+141 DAEGNQAQGQ
-151 AARTSAAPSAEA
+151 AVQTSAASSSSTD
-163 SESDEQQT
+163 SEGSQG
-171 GDDLDSQTVEET
+171 GDNLDSETAEET

-188 EASDEETISEVED
+188 QDQSGEATNQVED
-201 DFDSETVNE
+201 DFDSETTSE
-210 TFKIKVESENDA
+210 TFQINVESENDA
-222 PEAEQNLA
+222 PEAEQDLA

-271 QENGDGTFTVVPSTD
+271 QDNGDGTFTVVPSAD

-330 DGTLIF
+330 DGTL
-336 TDADLLTG
+336 
-344 ATDIEGDNLT
+344 
-354 VEGVTYDG
+354 V
-362 GDGILTDNGNGTYTF
+362 
-377 APNENFNGDVNFG
+377 
-390 FEVSDGTDT
+390 
-399 VSANIDV
+399 
-406 SVTAVD
+406 
-412 DAPVSGD
+412 
-419 LAYSVDEDGSIR
+419 
-431 LSQEQLLSQASDVEG
+431 
-446 DDLTA
+446 
-451 SELSVGGNATVI
+451 
-463 QNDDGSFTIT
+463 
-473 PDENFNGD
+473 
-481 IDISFDISDGS
+481 
-492 NTVQASADLTV
+492 
-503 NPVNDLPVPQD
+503 
-514 QQFSVEEDGTLI
+514 

-640 TASGLSVGGNATVI
+640 TASDLTVGGDATVVA
-654 QNDDGSFT
+654 NDDGSFT

-718 TDAELLTGATDIEG
+718 TDADLLTGATDIEG

-745 DGILTDNGNGTYTFA
+745 EGILTDNGNGTYTFA
-760 PNENFNGDVNFNFDV
+760 PNENFNGDVNFGFDV

-801 LAYSVDEDGS
+801 LAYSIDEDGS

-853 ITPDED
+853 ITPDEN

-886 PVNDLPVPQDQQF
+886 SVNDLPVPQDQQF

-983 VDDAPVSGDLA
+983 VDDTPVSGDLA

-1029 GGDATVTQNDDG
+1029 GGDATV
-1041 SFTITPDE
+1041 
-1049 NFNGDIDISFDIA
+1049 
-1062 DGTNTVQASADLTVN
+1062 
-1077 PVNDLP
+1077 
-1083 VPQDQQFSV
+1083 
-1092 EEDGTLIFT
+1092 
-1101 DADLLTG
+1101 
-1108 ATDIEGDNL
+1108 
-1117 TVEGV
+1117 
-1122 TYDGGDG
+1122 
-1129 ILTDNGNGT
+1129 
-1138 YTFAPNENF
+1138 
-1147 NGDVNFG
+1147 
-1154 FDVSDGTDT
+1154 
-1163 VSANIDVSVTAVDD
+1163 
-1177 APVSGD
+1177 
-1183 LAYSIDEDGSIRLS
+1183 
-1197 QEQLL
+1197 
-1202 SQASDVEGDD
+1202 
-1212 LTASSLTVG
+1212 
-1221 GDATVVANDDGSFT
+1221 VVNDDGSFT

-1267 NPVNDLPV
+1267 NPINDLPV

-1362 VTPENDPP
+1362 VTPENDLP

-1413 DGVLEINGNGTYIFS
+1413 DGVLEINGNGTYTFS

-1509 DGIFS
+1509 EGIFS

-1556 PINDVPVSG
+1556 PINDAPVSG

-1598 SDLTVNGN
+1598 SDLTV
-1606 AAVTANDDGSF
+1606 
-1617 TIVPDANFNG
+1617 
-1627 DIDIQFN
+1627 
-1634 ITDGTNT
+1634 
-1641 VQATADLTVNPV
+1641 
-1653 NDLPVPQDQQ
+1653 
-1663 FSVEEDGTLIFTDA
+1663 
-1677 DLLTGATDIEGDNLT
+1677 
-1692 VEGVTYDGGDGILT
+1692 
-1706 DNGNGTYTFAPNEN
+1706 
-1720 FNGDVNFGF
+1720 
-1729 DVSDGTDTV
+1729 
-1738 SANIDVSVTAVDDA
+1738 
-1752 PVSGDLAY
+1752 
-1760 SIDEDGSIRLSQ
+1760 
-1772 EQLLSQASDVEG
+1772 
-1784 DDLTAS
+1784 
-1790 GLSVGGNATVI
+1790 
-1801 QNDDGS
+1801 
-1807 FTITPD
+1807 
-1813 ENFNGDIDISF
+1813 
-1824 DISDGTN
+1824 
-1831 TVQASA
+1831 
-1837 DLTVN
+1837 
-1842 PVNDMPVPQ
+1842 
-1851 DQQFSVEE
+1851 
-1859 DGTLIFTD
+1859 
-1867 ADLLTG
+1867 
-1873 ATDIEGD
+1873 
-1880 NLTVEGVTYD
+1880 
-1890 GGDGILTDNGNGTYT
+1890 
-1905 FAPNENFN
+1905 
-1913 GDVNFGFDVSD
+1913 
-1924 GTNTV
+1924 
-1929 QASADLTVNPV
+1929 
-1940 NDLPVPQDQQFSVE
+1940 
-1954 EDGTLIFTDADLLT
+1954 
-1968 GATDIEGDN
+1968 
-1977 LTVEAVTYDGGDG
+1977 
-1990 ILTDNGNGTYTFA
+1990 
-2003 PNENFNGDVNFGF
+2003 
-2016 EVSDGTDTV
+2016 
-2025 SANIDVSVTAVDDA
+2025 
-2039 PVSGDL
+2039 
-2045 AYSVDEDGSIRLS
+2045 
-2058 QEQLLS
+2058 
-2064 QASDVEG
+2064 
-2071 DDLTASSLTVDGDA
+2071 DGDA
-2085 TVVANDDG
+2085 TVTQNDDG

-2150 QFTDADLLTGATDVE
+2150 QFTDADLLTGATDID
-2165 GDNLTVEGI
+2165 GD
-2174 TYEGTDG
+2174 
-2181 VLTDLGE
+2181 
-2188 GSYSFAPNENFNGDV
+2188 
-2203 SFSFDVSDGTDTV
+2203 
-2216 SANIDVSVTPENDPP
+2216 
-2231 VAGSTSYTVN
+2231 
-2241 EDNSITISDA
+2241 
-2251 QLLATSSDIE
+2251 
-2261 GDVSIDSVTY
+2261 
-2271 SGSDGVLEINGNG
+2271 
-2284 TYIFSPN
+2284 
-2291 ENFSGE
+2291 
-2297 IALDVV
+2297 
-2303 VADEDGA
+2303 
-2310 TDATTA
+2310 
-2316 GINVLEVNDPPV
+2316 
-2328 AGPTSYTIDEDS
+2328 
-2340 VLTFSE
+2340 
-2346 SQVLLNASDVEG
+2346 
-2358 DVELVGISYDGPDGI
+2358 
-2373 FSVNGDGTCSFAPN
+2373 
-2387 ENFNGQ
+2387 
-2393 VQLDVT
+2393 
-2399 IRDEDGAEVETV
+2399 
-2411 INVDV
+2411 
-2416 LPINDVPVSGDLAY
+2416 
-2430 NVNEDGSIT
+2430 
-2439 LSQDQLLS
+2439 
-2447 QASDVEGED
+2447 D
-2456 LTASDLTVN
+2456 LT
-2465 GNAAV
+2465 
-2470 TANDDGSFTIVPDA
+2470 I
-2484 NFNGDIDIQFNI
+2484 
-2496 TDGTDTVQATAD
+2496 
-2508 LTVNPV
+2508 
-2514 NDLPVPQ
+2514 
-2521 DQQFSIA
+2521 
-2528 EDGTLQFTDADL
+2528 
-2540 LTGASDIDGEDLTVE
+2540 E

-2589 FDVSDGTDT
+2589 FDVSDGTET

-2638 NSSDV
+2638 NSSDI
-2643 EGAVS
+2643 EGAVL
-2648 VDSVTYS
+2648 VDTVTYS

-2687 ADEDGSID
+2687 ADEEGAID

-2740 GEVELVG
+2740 GDVELVG

-2791 ETQIN
+2791 ETHIN

-2825 EQLLARAG
+2825 EQLLARAD

-2881 NDGGEVQVGLDIT
+2881 NDGGSVQVGLDIT
-2894 VNPLNDLPQAQDQQF
+2894 VNPVNDLPQAQDQQF

-2951 DIGDGTYSFAPNENF
+2951 DNGDGTYSFAPNENF
-2966 NGDVQFSFDVFDGT
+2966 NGDVQFSFDVSEGT

-3121 DIEGDELTATN
+3121 DIEGDELTASN
-3132 LQTNDPDATIVANDD
+3132 LQTNDPDATIVTNDD

-3162 DFTYSIS
+3162 GFTYSIS

-3188 APEAGEEIFIQAEED
+3188 APEAGDEIFIQAQED

-3247 TEVRFVPSEGALA
+3247 TEVRFVPSEDALA

-3293 GDLTVTVQSNDEPL
+3293 GDLTVTVQSNDDPL

-3314 HIGHGIGDTDRQGLS
+3314 HIGHGLGDTDRQGLS

-3361 RHFTEVEIR
+3361 RHFTEVEIK
-3370 AFNDDGELIDSMTY
+3370 AFNEDGDLIDSMTY

-3389 SNYET
+3389 GTFET
-3394 DYTLTTSEPVSY
+3394 DYTLTVDQPVSY

-3426 QTCPDEAVFTSI
+3426 QTCHDEAVFTSI

-3449 ELNIHAGDSEIELT
+3449 ELNIHAGDNEIELT
-3463 ADLPNITVDTEGS
+3463 ADLPNITVDTDGS

-3500 LDIQNLE
+3500 LDIENLE

-3517 LTDNGDGTWTVTPGE
+3517 LTDNGDGTWTVTPDE

-3579 QGITFSADDL
+3579 EGITFSADDL
-3589 LVNTTDVEGDA
+3589 LANTTDVEGDT

-3606 TYGGDDGDLI
+3606 TYGGDNGDLV

-3722 FEPTENFSGEVNLT
+3722 FEPAEDFYGEVNLT

-3749 ATVDVEI
+3749 ARVDVEI

-3783 LLANATDIDGDNLQ
+3783 LLANATDVDGDNLE
-3797 AVNLATNDPNAVIA
+3797 AVNFATNDPNAVVV
-3811 ENSDGSFTITPSA
+3811 ENPDGSFTITPSA

-3978 NASDQDGDELF
+3978 NASDQDGDQLF
-3989 ATSLETNDPNASI
+3989 ASSLETNDPNASI

-4090 YSGDEGTITDN
+4090 YSGDEGTVTDN
-4101 GDGTFSFVPEEHFSG
+4101 GDGTYSFVPEEHFSG

-4134 INVHIEAVADAPDL
+4134 LNVHIEAVADAPDL

-4155 VNVDDEAILVEPGG
+4155 VNVDDQAILVEPGG

-4181 QDLSETLTVTV
+4181 QDLSETLTVTL

-4278 QVAEGESF
+4278 QVEEGESF

-4298 DFNAMQEGQYEFRAE
+4298 DFDAMQDGQYEFRAE

-4323 DPQLIFIGADG
+4323 DPQLVFVAADG
-4334 TETVVQ
+4334 TETVIQ
-4340 GENGDA
+4340 GQNGDA

-4355 LNQDGLEHTRTTVNE
+4355 LNQDGIEHTRTTVNE
-4370 GGELVYGFEDLY
+4370 DGELVYGFEDLY
-4382 GGGDADYADFN
+4382 GGGDADYTDFN

-4479 LPVAATVEEDGSIT
+4479 LPVAATVEEDGSII

-4516 ATDDE
+4516 ATDDD

-4538 TDFNGDVSFTF
+4538 ADFNGDVSFTF

-4574 AQDQTFTVGEDGVL
+4574 AQDQAFTVNEDGVL
-4588 TFNDQDLLTGATD
+4588 TFTDQDLLTGATD

-4609 EGVTYTGTDGVLTD
+4609 EGVTYTGADGVLTD

-4652 TVTANIDVSV
+4652 TVSANIDVSV
-4662 TPENDPPVAGNTSYT
+4662 TPENDPPVAGSTSYT

-4699 GEVAIDSVTYTGSD
+4699 GEVAIDNVTYSGSD

-4735 VSLDVVVVD
+4735 VSLDVVVTD
-4744 EDDAAVSTIAGITVL
+4744 EDGATEATTAGITVL
-4759 EVDDPPVAGPTS
+4759 EVNDPPVAGPTS

-4781 FNESQILLNAS
+4781 FNESQVLLNAS

-4847 TYITVDVLPIND
+4847 TFITVDVLPIND

-4884 AQASDIE
+4884 SQASDVD
-4891 GDDLTAANLT
+4891 GDDLTASNLI
-4901 VGGDAIVTANDD
+4901 VDGDATVVANDD

-4934 NDGTDTFV
+4934 
-4942 ATADLTVNP
+4942 
-4951 VNDLPQPQAQTF
+4951 
-4963 SIGEDGIFNFTD
+4963 S
-4975 EDLLTG
+4975 
-4981 TTDIDGDDL
+4981 
-4990 SVEGVTYTGADGVL
+4990 
-5004 TDNGD
+5004 
-5009 GTYSFAPNENFN
+5009 
-5021 GDVNFS
+5021 
-5027 FDVSDGTDTV
+5027 
-5037 QANIDVSVTPENDPP
+5037 
-5052 VAGSTSYTVHE
+5052 
-5063 DNSITISNEQLLANS
+5063 
-5078 SDIEGEVAIDSVTY
+5078 
-5092 TGSDGVF
+5092 
-5099 EDNGDGTYTFSPN
+5099 
-5112 ENFNG
+5112 
-5117 EVSLDVV
+5117 
-5124 VTDEDGTTEST
+5124 
-5135 TAGVTVLEVNDPPIA
+5135 
-5150 GSTSYSVNEDEV
+5150 
-5162 ITISAEQLLA
+5162 
-5172 NASDIEG
+5172 
-5179 EVAIDSVTYTG
+5179 
-5190 ADGIFTD
+5190 
-5197 NGNGTFSFAPNAN
+5197 
-5210 FDGDVSLD
+5210 
-5218 VVVTDED
+5218 
-5225 GATAT
+5225 
-5230 TTASIDVLPV
+5230 
-5240 NDAPV
+5240 
-5245 SGDLAYSVEEDG
+5245 
-5257 SITLSQEQLLAQAS
+5257 
-5271 DIEGDDLTAANLT
+5271 
-5284 VGGDATVTANDDGSF
+5284 
-5299 TITPDANFNGDIDL
+5299 
-5313 AFDIND
+5313 D

-5393 TYSFAPNENFNGDVN
+5393 SYSFAPNENFNGDVNFSFDVSDGTDTVQANIDVSVTPENDPPVAGSTSYTVHEDNSITISDEQLLANSSDIEGDVAVDSVTYTGADGVFEDNGDGTYTFSPNENFNGEVSLDVVVTDEEGATEATTAGITVLEVNDPPIAGSTSYSVNEDEIITISSDQLLANASDIEGEVAIDSVNYTGSDGIFTDNGDGTFSFAPNANFDGDVSLDVVVTDEEGATVATNASIDVLPVNDAPVSGDLAYSVDEDGSITLSQEQLLAQASDVDSDDLTAANLTVGGDATVTANDDGSFTITPDANFNGDIDLNFDITDGDATLQATADLTVNPVNDLPQPQDQTFSIGEDGVLNFTDEDLLTGATDIDGDDLSVEGVTYTGADGVLTDNGDGSYSFAPNENFNGDVN

-5462 DIEGEVV
+5462 DVEGEVAI
-5469 VDSVTYTGSDGVFE
+5469 DSVTYTGSDGVFE

-5493 PNENFNGEVSLDV
+5493 PNENFNGDVSLAV
-5506 VVTDEDGT
+5506 VVTDEEGA
-5514 TESTTAGVTVLEVN
+5514 TEATTAGITVLEVN
-5528 DPPIAGSTSYSVSED
+5528 DPPIAGSTSYSVNED

-5551 QLLANASDIEGEVA
+5551 QLLANSSDIEGEVA
-5565 IDSVTYTG
+5565 IDSVNYTG
-5573 SDGIFT
+5573 ADGIFT
-5579 DNGDGTFSFA
+5579 DNGNGTFSFA

-5609 ATVATNASI
+5609 ATVATSASI
-5618 DVLPVND
+5618 DVLPIND
-5625 APVSG
+5625 PPVSG

-5635 IDEDGSITLSQEQLL
+5635 IDEDGSITLTQEQLL
-5650 AQAAD
+5650 SQVSD

-5674 VDNGDGTFTVTPGTD
+5674 VDNGDGTFTVTPD
-5689 FNGNIDLNF
+5689 ANFNGDIDLSF
-5698 DISDGTASIVA
+5698 DISDGTESIVA

-5856 IGEQGDETTVIGTV
+5856 IGEQGDETTVTGTV
-5870 LDAETGNPVVGA
+5870 LDAETGNPIAGA

-5893 YTTVTDQSGN
+5893 YTAVTDQSGN
-5903 YSVNGPVVD
+5903 YSVSGPVVD
-5912 QGSVTIEQEGS
+5912 QGTVTIEQEGS

-5956 TWGESPQ
+5956 TWGDSPR

-5975 TGNELDHIY
+5975 NGSELDHIY

-6004 TNGNGPETITIPNY
+6004 TNGGGPETITIPNY
-6018 QDADMHYSVHNYTNR
+6018 QDADMHYSVHNYTSR

-6047 FVGDTLVETFT
+6047 FVGDTLVETFS
-6058 PELPENPSGEHWHVF
+6058 PDLSENPSGDHWHVF

-6078 VVVPSQDVGSE
+6078 VIVPSQDVGTQ
-6089 NSFELPTSEEV
+6089 NAFDLPTAEEA
-6100 LANVNGIDISEL
+6100 LANENGIDISEL
-6112 LMGDEGGDS
+6112 LTGDEGDDS
-6121 GDTGGN
+6121 GETGGN

-6209 EQLLAGTTDIDGDGL
+6209 EQLLAGATDIDGDDL

-6253 FNGNIDLTYDV
+6253 FNGNVDLTYDV

-6288 GSTTYS
+6288 GTTSYS

-6395 VITVNEAQLLA
+6395 VITISEAQLLA

-6455 ADEDGATAQTTAGID
+6455 ADEEGATA
-6470 VIAVNDAPVS
+6470 
-6480 GDLAYSV
+6480 
-6487 DEDGS
+6487 E
-6492 ITLSQEQLLAQAS
+6492 
-6505 DVDGDDLTAANL
+6505 
-6517 TAGDNAT
+6517 
-6524 VTANDDGSFTITPDA
+6524 
-6539 DFNGDIDLSFDVSDG
+6539 
-6554 VETVQA
+6554 
-6560 GVDLTVNPVNDIAV
+6560 
-6574 VEDVAYTIEED
+6574 
-6585 GSLTF
+6585 
-6590 ADADLLAGA
+6590 
-6599 ADIDGDEL
+6599 
-6607 SITDVSYTGAEGVFT
+6607 
-6622 DNGDGTYSFAPNENF
+6622 
-6637 NGEVSLDFSVS
+6637 
-6648 DGTETVDANIGVT
+6648 
-6661 VTDVNDAPVSGATS
+6661 
-6675 YQMNEDG
+6675 
-6682 TITLSPEQ
+6682 
-6690 LIANSSDV
+6690 
-6698 DGDVSLDSVSYSGA
+6698 
-6712 DGILVQNEDGSVT
+6712 
-6725 FAPNENFNGD
+6725 
-6735 INLDVT
+6735 
-6741 VIDDDGATAQ
+6741 

-6761 NDAPVAGD
+6761 NDAPVSGD

-6885 ASDID
+6885 ATDID

-6950 DVNDAPVS
+6950 DVNDAPVA

-6980 NSSDVDGDVS
+6980 NSSDVDGEVS

-7019 NGDINLDVT
+7019 NGDINFDVT

-7040 AGIEVLAVNDGP
+7040 AGIEVIAVNDAPVAGNVAYSVDEDGSITLSQEQLLANASDVDGDALTASNLSAGDNATVTANDDGSFTITPDADFNGDIDLSFDVSDGLETVQAGVDLTVNPVNDLPTAADQSFTVEEDGTLTFTDADLLAGAADIDGDDLSITDVSYTGAEGVFTDNGDGTYSFAPNENFNGDVNLGFTVSDGTETVDANIDVTVTDVNDAPVAGSTSYQMNEDGTITISPEQLIANSSDVDGEVSLESVTYSGSDGTLVQNDNGSVTFTPNENFNGDISLDVVVTDDDGATATTMAGIEVLAVNDGP
-7052 ESEDVKLTTAEDSTI
+7052 ESEEVELTTAEDSTI

-7155 EMQGEEDVVM
+7155 EMRGEEDVVM

-7188 ITVRSPANATLTQQP
+7188 ITVRAPANATLTQQP

-7222 YQATDGEEVVEGSLN
+7222 YQATDGEEVVDGSLN

-7277 DTTDLVVSRII
+7277 DTADLVVSRII
-7288 NADGEDGGELT
+7288 TADGEDGGEVT

-7308 TPTGDFSG
+7308 TPTGDFAG
-7316 TSDLQV
+7316 VSDLQV

-7339 RPVADGAVITT
+7339 RPVADGAVIST

-7387 PVGFEVTDGEHCD
+7387 PVGFEVTDGVNTVMITEPGQYIDLFDWDISNIQMTPPEDFHGEFFVTVSATTVDYGDEPEAFD
-7400 DHRTGSIYRPVRM
+7400 DGIDSGDFETVAGDSIILTADDLIGLAENVDADSDDEVKLVHLADRSQGEIVDNGDGTWTFTPAPGFTGEADIAYVVDKDGVLHDEQTGVVVKEGDSQENAAPEVNSITTTEIAADATLSFTDEDMLANLSDAEGDSLSIESVSLTEGQGVIESDNQGNYQFTPAEDYTGDVQVGFIATDGENRIESFFNVDIQSGDEAAASE
-7413 GYLKHSNDAS
+7413 GYVLADDGSLTITDAQLVDELGVSDSAQVVDVADANDAGFFAESGEGEWTYWPNEDFDGNLAMNVEVNDGGEVSSHSVSIQVEDDSVQSDEPQVQAAQATEEQQVEVAQQADDQAQDAETEDSTADVTAAPGDTISISIPDEVSGNESVDYADMSGLPDGSTVSNALDNGDGSFTISGNLEQLVSVELPEDYEGTSEIQFQGYDELGSSIDGASGSVEVEVDDQYTMQGSTQEQQPDMAGMESGGSDWTSSGGQDQGVDFTDDSGSFDSDSQTGTDQGNDFDQSSI

>member
-39 QNTIATTI
+39 QNTIASTV

-57 DEVNQALEDN
+57 DEINQALEDN

-73 EEEASASGGAAE
+73 AEDASASGAAVQE
-85 EETPESD
+85 DTTES
-92 EGSDDTQ
+92 GSDSDAAQ
-99 SNVVGGAASDASSDD
+99 SNVVDGAATETGTDGAT
-114 ASGSGGGSGAGAQA
+114 AGSGGSGAGAQA
-128 VGGENAAA
+128 VGGGE
-136 SEGGS
+136 STSSDGGT
-141 DAEGNEDQGQ
+141 DAEGNEGQGQ
-151 AARTSAAPSAEA
+151 AATTSASLNADS
-163 SESDEQQT
+163 SDSGEQQAN
-171 GDDLDSQTVEET
+171 DDLDSQTIEET

-188 EASDEETISEVED
+188 QASDEESISEVED
-201 DFDSETVNE
+201 DFDSETVSE
-210 TFKIKVESENDA
+210 TFKIQVESENDA
-222 PEAEQNLA
+222 PEVEQDLA

-271 QENGDGTFTVVPSTD
+271 QDNGDGTFTVVPSAD

-298 DGQETISSAIDLTV
+298 DGQDTVSSAIDLTV

-362 GDGILTDNGNGTYTF
+362 GDGILTDNDNGTYTF
-377 APNENFNGDVNFG
+377 APNENFNGDVNF
-390 FEVSDGTDT
+390 S
-399 VSANIDV
+399 
-406 SVTAVD
+406 
-412 DAPVSGD
+412 
-419 LAYSVDEDGSIR
+419 
-431 LSQEQLLSQASDVEG
+431 
-446 DDLTA
+446 
-451 SELSVGGNATVI
+451 
-463 QNDDGSFTIT
+463 
-473 PDENFNGD
+473 
-481 IDISFDISDGS
+481 
-492 NTVQASADLTV
+492 
-503 NPVNDLPVPQD
+503 
-514 QQFSVEEDGTLI
+514 
-526 FTDADLLTGAT
+526 
-537 DIEGDNLTVEG
+537 
-548 VTYDGGDGI
+548 
-557 LTDNGNGTYT
+557 
-567 FAPNENFNGD
+567 
-577 VNFGFDVSDGTDTVS
+577 FDVSDGTDTVS
-592 ANIDVSVT
+592 ANIDVSV
-600 AVDDAP
+600 A
-606 VSGDLAYSIDEDGS
+606 
-620 IRLSQEQLL
+620 
-629 SQASDVEGDDL
+629 
-640 TASGLSVGGNATVI
+640 
-654 QNDDGSFT
+654 
-662 ITPDEN
+662 
-668 FNGDID
+668 
-674 ISFDISDGTNTVQA
+674 
-688 SADLTV
+688 
-694 NPVNDLPVP
+694 
-703 QDQQFSVE
+703 
-711 EDGTLIF
+711 
-718 TDAELLTGATDIEG
+718 
-732 DNLTV
+732 
-737 EGVTYDGG
+737 
-745 DGILTDNGNGTYTFA
+745 
-760 PNENFNGDVNFNFDV
+760 
-775 SDGTDT
+775 
-781 VSANI
+781 
-786 DVSVTAVDDAPVSGD
+786 AVDDAPVSGD
-801 LAYSVDEDGS
+801 LAYSV
-811 IRLSQEQL
+811 
-819 LSQASDVEGDDLTAS
+819 
-834 GLTVGGDATVVA
+834 
-846 NDDGSFT
+846 
-853 ITPDED
+853 
-859 FNGDIDI
+859 
-866 SFDISDGTNTVQASA
+866 
-881 DLTVN
+881 
-886 PVNDLPVPQDQQF
+886 
-899 SVEEDGT
+899 
-906 LIFTDADLLTGATDI
+906 
-921 EGDNLTVEGVTY
+921 
-933 DGGDGILTDNGNGT
+933 
-947 YTFAPNENFNGDVNF
+947 
-962 GFDVSDGTD
+962 
-971 TVSANIDVSVTA
+971 
-983 VDDAPVSGDLA
+983 
-994 YSIDED
+994 DED

-1049 NFNGDIDISFDIA
+1049 NFNGDIDI
-1062 DGTNTVQASADLTVN
+1062 N
-1077 PVNDLP
+1077 
-1083 VPQDQQFSV
+1083 
-1092 EEDGTLIFT
+1092 
-1101 DADLLTG
+1101 
-1108 ATDIEGDNL
+1108 
-1117 TVEGV
+1117 
-1122 TYDGGDG
+1122 
-1129 ILTDNGNGT
+1129 
-1138 YTFAPNENF
+1138 
-1147 NGDVNFG
+1147 
-1154 FDVSDGTDT
+1154 
-1163 VSANIDVSVTAVDD
+1163 
-1177 APVSGD
+1177 
-1183 LAYSIDEDGSIRLS
+1183 
-1197 QEQLL
+1197 
-1202 SQASDVEGDD
+1202 
-1212 LTASSLTVG
+1212 
-1221 GDATVVANDDGSFT
+1221 
-1235 ITPDE
+1235 
-1240 NFNGDID
+1240 
-1247 ISFDISDG
+1247 FDISDG

-1283 AEDGTLQFTDAD
+1283 AEDGTLQFTDSD
-1295 LLTGATDV
+1295 LLTGATDI
-1303 EGDNLTVE
+1303 EGDDLTVE
-1311 GITYEGTDGV
+1311 GISYEGTDGV
-1321 LTDLGEGSYSFAPNE
+1321 LTDHGDGSYSFAPNE
-1336 NFNGDVSFSFD
+1336 NFNGEVNFSFD

-1413 DGVLEINGNGTYIFS
+1413 DGVLEINGNGTYTFS

-1442 VADEDGATDAT
+1442 VTDEEGATDAT
-1453 TAGINV
+1453 TAGITV

-1479 VLTFS
+1479 VLTFN

-1514 VNGDGTCSFAPNENF
+1514 VNGDGTCSYAPNENF
-1529 NGQVQLDVTIRDE
+1529 NGQVQLGVTIRDE
-1542 DGAEVETVINVDVL
+1542 DGAEVDTVINVDVL
-1556 PINDVPVSG
+1556 PINDAPVSG

-1576 ITLSQDQLLSQA
+1576 ITLSQEQLLSQA
-1588 SDVEGEDLTA
+1588 SDVEGQDLTA
-1598 SDLTVNGN
+1598 SDLTVDGN
-1606 AAVTANDDGSF
+1606 ATVTANDDGSF
-1617 TIVPDANFNG
+1617 TIVP
-1627 DIDIQFN
+1627 
-1634 ITDGTNT
+1634 
-1641 VQATADLTVNPV
+1641 
-1653 NDLPVPQDQQ
+1653 
-1663 FSVEEDGTLIFTDA
+1663 E
-1677 DLLTGATDIEGDNLT
+1677 
-1692 VEGVTYDGGDGILT
+1692 
-1706 DNGNGTYTFAPNEN
+1706 
-1720 FNGDVNFGF
+1720 
-1729 DVSDGTDTV
+1729 
-1738 SANIDVSVTAVDDA
+1738 
-1752 PVSGDLAY
+1752 
-1760 SIDEDGSIRLSQ
+1760 
-1772 EQLLSQASDVEG
+1772 
-1784 DDLTAS
+1784 
-1790 GLSVGGNATVI
+1790 
-1801 QNDDGS
+1801 
-1807 FTITPD
+1807 
-1813 ENFNGDIDISF
+1813 
-1824 DISDGTN
+1824 
-1831 TVQASA
+1831 
-1837 DLTVN
+1837 
-1842 PVNDMPVPQ
+1842 
-1851 DQQFSVEE
+1851 
-1859 DGTLIFTD
+1859 
-1867 ADLLTG
+1867 
-1873 ATDIEGD
+1873 
-1880 NLTVEGVTYD
+1880 
-1890 GGDGILTDNGNGTYT
+1890 
-1905 FAPNENFN
+1905 
-1913 GDVNFGFDVSD
+1913 
-1924 GTNTV
+1924 
-1929 QASADLTVNPV
+1929 
-1940 NDLPVPQDQQFSVE
+1940 
-1954 EDGTLIFTDADLLT
+1954 
-1968 GATDIEGDN
+1968 
-1977 LTVEAVTYDGGDG
+1977 
-1990 ILTDNGNGTYTFA
+1990 
-2003 PNENFNGDVNFGF
+2003 
-2016 EVSDGTDTV
+2016 
-2025 SANIDVSVTAVDDA
+2025 
-2039 PVSGDL
+2039 
-2045 AYSVDEDGSIRLS
+2045 
-2058 QEQLLS
+2058 
-2064 QASDVEG
+2064 
-2071 DDLTASSLTVDGDA
+2071 
-2085 TVVANDDG
+2085 
-2093 SFTITPD
+2093 
-2100 ENFNGDID
+2100 
-2108 ISFDISDGTN
+2108 
-2118 TVQASA
+2118 
-2124 DLTVNPVND
+2124 
-2133 LPVPQDQQ
+2133 
-2141 FSIAEDGTL
+2141 
-2150 QFTDADLLTGATDVE
+2150 
-2165 GDNLTVEGI
+2165 
-2174 TYEGTDG
+2174 
-2181 VLTDLGE
+2181 
-2188 GSYSFAPNENFNGDV
+2188 
-2203 SFSFDVSDGTDTV
+2203 
-2216 SANIDVSVTPENDPP
+2216 
-2231 VAGSTSYTVN
+2231 
-2241 EDNSITISDA
+2241 
-2251 QLLATSSDIE
+2251 
-2261 GDVSIDSVTY
+2261 
-2271 SGSDGVLEINGNG
+2271 
-2284 TYIFSPN
+2284 
-2291 ENFSGE
+2291 
-2297 IALDVV
+2297 
-2303 VADEDGA
+2303 
-2310 TDATTA
+2310 
-2316 GINVLEVNDPPV
+2316 
-2328 AGPTSYTIDEDS
+2328 
-2340 VLTFSE
+2340 
-2346 SQVLLNASDVEG
+2346 
-2358 DVELVGISYDGPDGI
+2358 
-2373 FSVNGDGTCSFAPN
+2373 
-2387 ENFNGQ
+2387 
-2393 VQLDVT
+2393 
-2399 IRDEDGAEVETV
+2399 
-2411 INVDV
+2411 
-2416 LPINDVPVSGDLAY
+2416 
-2430 NVNEDGSIT
+2430 
-2439 LSQDQLLS
+2439 
-2447 QASDVEGED
+2447 
-2456 LTASDLTVN
+2456 
-2465 GNAAV
+2465 
-2470 TANDDGSFTIVPDA
+2470 A

-2521 DQQFSIA
+2521 DQQFSIE

-2540 LTGASDIDGEDLTVE
+2540 LTGATDIDGDNLTVE

-2589 FDVSDGTDT
+2589 FDVSDGTET

-2605 SVTPENDPPVAG
+2605 TVTPENDPPVAG

-2681 SLDVIV
+2681 SLDLIV

-2730 QILVNASDIE
+2730 QILVNASDVE
-2740 GEVELVG
+2740 GDVELVG

-2833 DIDSDNLEAIN
+2833 DIDSENLEAIN
-2844 LSTDENATIQHNDDG
+2844 LSNDENATIQQNDDG

-2864 PNADY
+2864 PDADY

-2881 NDGGEVQVGLDIT
+2881 NDGGSVQVGLDIT

-2909 TIEEDGTLLFTDAD
+2909 SIEEDGTLLFTDAD

-2951 DIGDGTYSFAPNENF
+2951 DNGDGTYSFAPNENF
-2966 NGDVQFSFDVFDGT
+2966 NGEVQFSFDVFDGT
-2980 DSTSA
+2980 GSTAA

-3024 SDVEGDVSLSG
+3024 SDVEGDVALSS
-3035 VSYSGDDGSFV
+3035 VTYAGDDGSFV

-3067 DVVVVDEDG
+3067 DVVVVDEAG

-3093 PETSGI
+3093 PETSDI

-3121 DIEGDELTATN
+3121 DVEGDELTASN
-3132 LQTNDPDATIVANDD
+3132 LQTNDPDATIVTNDD

-3169 DGENEVLTTLD
+3169 DGDNEVLTTLD

-3188 APEAGEEIFIQAEED
+3188 APEAGEEIFIQAQED

-3227 EANVNDEWVVL
+3227 EANLDNEWVVL

-3293 GDLTVTVQSNDEPL
+3293 GDLTVTVQSNDDPL

-3314 HIGHGIGDTDRQGLS
+3314 HIGHGLGDTDRQGLS

-3361 RHFTEVEIR
+3361 RHFTEVEIK
-3370 AFNDDGELIDSMTY
+3370 AFNEDGDLIDSMTY

-3389 SNYET
+3389 GGYET
-3394 DYTLTTSEPVSY
+3394 DYTLTVSEPVSY

-3426 QTCPDEAVFTSI
+3426 QTAHDEAVFTSI
-3438 GVDGSEITETV
+3438 GVDGSEITETI
-3449 ELNIHAGDSEIELT
+3449 ELNIHAGDNEIELT
-3463 ADLPNITVDTEGS
+3463 ADLPNITIDTEGS

-3517 LTDNGDGTWTVTPGE
+3517 LTDNGDGTWTVTPDE
-3532 NFHGEIELGYQ
+3532 NFHGEIELDYQ

-3579 QGITFSADDL
+3579 EGITFSADDL
-3589 LVNTTDVEGDA
+3589 LANTTDIEGDT

-3606 TYGGDDGDLI
+3606 TYGGDHGDLV

-3655 VVPVND
+3655 VIPVND
-3661 VPVPGEP
+3661 IPVPGEP

-3722 FEPTENFSGEVNLT
+3722 FEPAENFSGEVNLT
-3736 FDISDGQASAPST
+3736 FDISDGQASAPSI

-3783 LLANATDIDGDNLQ
+3783 LLANATDVDGDNLE
-3797 AVNLATNDPNAVIA
+3797 AVNFATNDPNAVIV

-3839 IETVAADLNLTV
+3839 IETVAADLNLIV

-3915 LTPEQGFFGNVDLA
+3915 LTPEQGFFGNVDLT

-3951 DAPEATPMVADVD
+3951 DTPEATPMVADVD

-3978 NASDQDGDELF
+3978 SASDQDGDELF
-3989 ATSLETNDPNASI
+3989 ASALETNDPNASI

-4090 YSGDEGTITDN
+4090 YSGDEGTVTDN

-4121 FTVTDGTDEVEQD
+4121 FTVTDGTTEVEQD
-4134 INVHIEAVADAPDL
+4134 LNVHIEAVADAPDL

-4210 DQENG
+4210 DQDNG

-4236 NAAGYYKVDEDGNIT
+4236 NTAGYYKVDEDGNIT

-4263 GGGGD
+4263 DGGGD

-4278 QVAEGESF
+4278 QVEEGESF

-4298 DFNAMQEGQYEFRAE
+4298 DFDAMQDGQYEFRAA

-4323 DPQLIFIGADG
+4323 DRQLVFVAADG

-4340 GENGDA
+4340 GQNGDA

-4355 LNQDGLEHTRTTVNE
+4355 LNQDGIEHTRTTVNE
-4370 GGELVYGFEDLY
+4370 DGELVYGFEDLY
-4382 GGGDADYADFN
+4382 GGGDADYTDFN

-4423 AIENSLQIQL
+4423 AIENALQIQL

-4479 LPVAATVEEDGSIT
+4479 LPVAATVEEDGSII

-4538 TDFNGDVSFTF
+4538 ADFNGDVNFTF

-4574 AQDQTFTVGEDGVL
+4574 AQDQAFTVGEDGVL

-4609 EGVTYTGTDGVLTD
+4609 EGVTYTGADGVLTD

-4662 TPENDPPVAGNTSYT
+4662 TPENDPPVAGSTSYT

-4699 GEVAIDSVTYTGSD
+4699 GEVAIDSVTYSGSD

-4744 EDDAAVSTIAGITVL
+4744 EDDAAVSTTAGITVL
-4759 EVDDPPVAGPTS
+4759 EVNDPPVAGPTS
-4771 YTIDEDSVLT
+4771 YTVDEDSVLT
-4781 FNESQILLNAS
+4781 FNETQVLLNAS
-4792 DIEGDVELVEINY
+4792 DIEGDVQLVEINY

-4847 TYITVDVLPIND
+4847 THITVDVLPIND

-4884 AQASDIE
+4884 SQANDVD
-4891 GDDLTAANLT
+4891 GDDLTASNLM
-4901 VGGDAIVTANDD
+4901 VDGDATVTANDD

-4934 NDGTDTFV
+4934 NDGVDTLV

-4951 VNDLPQPQAQTF
+4951 VNDLPQPQDQAF
-4963 SIGEDGIFNFTD
+4963 SIGEDGVLNFTD

-4981 TTDIDGDDL
+4981 ATDIDGDDL

-5009 GTYSFAPNENFN
+5009 GSYSFAPNENFN

-5063 DNSITISNEQLLANS
+5063 DNSITISDEQLLANS
-5078 SDIEGEVAIDSVTY
+5078 SDIEGEVAIDSVAY
-5092 TGSDGVF
+5092 TGADGVL
-5099 EDNGDGTYTFSPN
+5099 EDNGNGTYTFSPN

-5124 VTDEDGTTEST
+5124 VTDEEGATEATTAGISVLEVNDPPVAGSTSYTVHEDNSITISNEQLLANSSDIEGEFAIDSVAYSGADGVFEDNGNGTYTFSPNENFNGEVSLDVVVTDEEGATEAT
-5135 TAGVTVLEVNDPPIA
+5135 TAGVTVLEVNDPPVA

-5179 EVAIDSVTYTG
+5179 EVAIDSVNYTG

-5218 VVVTDED
+5218 VEVTDED
-5225 GATAT
+5225 GATVAT
-5230 TTASIDVLPV
+5230 SASIDVLP
-5240 NDAPV
+5240 
-5245 SGDLAYSVEEDG
+5245 
-5257 SITLSQEQLLAQAS
+5257 
-5271 DIEGDDLTAANLT
+5271 
-5284 VGGDATVTANDDGSF
+5284 
-5299 TITPDANFNGDIDL
+5299 
-5313 AFDIND
+5313 IND
-5319 GTDTLVATA
+5319 
-5328 DLTVNPVNDL
+5328 P
-5338 PQPQDQTF
+5338 
-5346 SIGEDGILNFTDED
+5346 
-5360 LLTGATDIDGD
+5360 
-5371 DLSVEGVTYTGADGV
+5371 
-5386 LTDNGDG
+5386 
-5393 TYSFAPNENFNGDVN
+5393 
-5408 FSFDVSDGTDTVQAN
+5408 
-5423 IDVSVTP
+5423 
-5430 ENDPPVAGSTSYT
+5430 
-5443 VHEDNSITI
+5443 
-5452 SNEQLLANSS
+5452 
-5462 DIEGEVV
+5462 
-5469 VDSVTYTGSDGVFE
+5469 
-5483 DNGDGTYTFS
+5483 
-5493 PNENFNGEVSLDV
+5493 
-5506 VVTDEDGT
+5506 
-5514 TESTTAGVTVLEVN
+5514 
-5528 DPPIAGSTSYSVSED
+5528 
-5543 EVITISAE
+5543 
-5551 QLLANASDIEGEVA
+5551 
-5565 IDSVTYTG
+5565 
-5573 SDGIFT
+5573 
-5579 DNGDGTFSFA
+5579 
-5589 PNANFDGDVSLDVV
+5589 
-5603 VTDEEG
+5603 
-5609 ATVATNASI
+5609 
-5618 DVLPVND
+5618 
-5625 APVSG
+5625 PVSG

-5635 IDEDGSITLSQEQLL
+5635 IDEDGSIILNQEQLL
-5650 AQAAD
+5650 SQASD
-5655 VDGDDLT
+5655 VDGDELT

-5674 VDNGDGTFTVTPGTD
+5674 VDNGDGTFTVTPD
-5689 FNGNIDLNF
+5689 ANFNGDIDLSF
-5698 DISDGTASIVA
+5698 DISDGTESIVA

-5751 EGDDL
+5751 EGGDL

-5771 DNGDGTFSITPS
+5771 NNGDGTFSITPS

-5856 IGEQGDETTVIGTV
+5856 IGEQGDETTVTGTV
-5870 LDAETGNPVVGA
+5870 LDAETGSPVVGA
-5882 DVTLTDNAGHS
+5882 DVTMTDNAGHS
-5893 YTTVTDQSGN
+5893 YTTVTDQFGH
-5903 YSVNGPVVD
+5903 YSVSGPVVD
-5912 QGSVTIEQEGS
+5912 QGTVTIEQEGS

-5929 VPAGEDTNGGV
+5929 IPAGEDTNGGV

-5956 TWGESPQ
+5956 TWGESPR

-5975 TGNELDHIY
+5975 NGNELDHIY

-6004 TNGNGPETITIPNY
+6004 TNGGGPETITIPNY

-6058 PELPENPSGEHWHVF
+6058 PDLPDNPTGEHWHVF

-6089 NSFELPTSEEV
+6089 NAFDLPTAEEA
-6100 LANVNGIDISEL
+6100 LANENGINISEL
-6112 LMGDEGGDS
+6112 LTGDEDGDS
-6121 GDTGGN
+6121 GETGGN

-6195 DYTINEDGSLTFTD
+6195 DYTINEDGSLIFTD
-6209 EQLLAGTTDIDGDGL
+6209 EQLLAGATDIDGENL

-6253 FNGNIDLTYDV
+6253 FNGNVDLTYDV

-6288 GSTTYS
+6288 GTTAYS

-6305 AQLLANSSDVEGEV
+6305 TQLLANSSDVEGEV

-6395 VITVNEAQLLA
+6395 VITISEAQLIA

-6433 DGTYSFAPNE
+6433 DGTYSFAANE
-6443 NFNGNVSLDVTV
+6443 NFNGNINLDVTV
-6455 ADEDGATAQTTAGID
+6455 IDDDGATAQTTAGID

-6505 DVDGDDLTAANL
+6505 DL
-6517 TAGDNAT
+6517 
-6524 VTANDDGSFTITPDA
+6524 
-6539 DFNGDIDLSFDVSDG
+6539 
-6554 VETVQA
+6554 
-6560 GVDLTVNPVNDIAV
+6560 
-6574 VEDVAYTIEED
+6574 
-6585 GSLTF
+6585 
-6590 ADADLLAGA
+6590 
-6599 ADIDGDEL
+6599 
-6607 SITDVSYTGAEGVFT
+6607 
-6622 DNGDGTYSFAPNENF
+6622 
-6637 NGEVSLDFSVS
+6637 
-6648 DGTETVDANIGVT
+6648 
-6661 VTDVNDAPVSGATS
+6661 
-6675 YQMNEDG
+6675 
-6682 TITLSPEQ
+6682 
-6690 LIANSSDV
+6690 
-6698 DGDVSLDSVSYSGA
+6698 
-6712 DGILVQNEDGSVT
+6712 
-6725 FAPNENFNGD
+6725 
-6735 INLDVT
+6735 
-6741 VIDDDGATAQ
+6741 
-6751 TTAGIEVIAV
+6751 
-6761 NDAPVAGD
+6761 
-6769 LAYSVDEDGSIT
+6769 
-6781 LSQEQLLAQ
+6781 
-6790 ASDVDGDDLTAANLT
+6790 DGDDLTAANLT

-6857 DIAVVEDVAYTIEED
+6857 D
-6872 GSLTFTDEQLLAG
+6872 
-6885 ASDID
+6885 
-6890 GDELSV
+6890 
-6896 ADVSYTGA
+6896 
-6904 EGVFTD
+6904 
-6910 NGDGTYTFAPNENF
+6910 
-6924 NGDVSLDFSVSD
+6924 
-6936 GTETVDANI
+6936 
-6945 DVTVT
+6945 
-6950 DVNDAPVS
+6950 
-6958 GATSYQMNEDGTI
+6958 
-6971 TLSPEQLIA
+6971 
-6980 NSSDVDGDVS
+6980 
-6990 LDSVSY
+6990 
-6996 SGADGILVQNED
+6996 
-7008 GSVTFAPNENF
+7008 
-7019 NGDINLDVT
+7019 
-7028 VIDDDG
+7028 
-7034 ATAQTT
+7034 
-7040 AGIEVLAVNDGP
+7040 
-7052 ESEDVKLTTAEDSTI
+7052 
-7067 LITQDMLLAQA
+7067 
-7078 TDIDNTADELSA
+7078 
-7090 SGLQIDPSLGELL
+7090 
-7103 DNEDGTWS
+7103 
-7111 FTPNEN
+7111 
-7117 FNGDVPMTFNVSD
+7117 
-7130 GQETISVDGN
+7130 
-7140 IDVTPVNDA
+7140 A
-7149 PEAPTI
+7149 PEAPMI

-7188 ITVRSPANATLTQQP
+7188 ITVRAPANATLTQQP

-7222 YQATDGEEVVEGSLN
+7222 YQATDGEEVVDGSLN

-7277 DTTDLVVSRII
+7277 DTADLVVSRII
-7288 NADGEDGGELT
+7288 TADGEDGGEVT

-7308 TPTGDFSG
+7308 TPTGDFAG
-7316 TSDLQV
+7316 VSDLQV

-7334 VPVFV
+7334 VPVYV
-7339 RPVADGAVITT
+7339 RPAADGAVIST

-7387 PVGFEVTDGEHCD
+7387 PVGFEVTDGVNTVMITEPGQYIDLFDWDISNIQMTPPEDFHGEFFVTVSATTVDYGDEPEAFEDGIDSGDFETLAGDSIILTAD
-7400 DHRTGSIYRPVRM
+7400 DLIGLAENVDADSDDEVKLVHLADRSQGEIVDNGDGTWTFTPASGFTGEADIAYVIDKDGVLHDEQTGVVVKEGDSRENATPEINSITTTEIAADTTLSFTDEDMLANLSDAEGDSLSIESVSLMEGQGVIESDNQGNYQFTPAEDYTGDVQVGFIATDGENRIESFFNVDIQDAEELALSE
-7413 GYLKHSNDAS
+7413 GYVLAGDGSLIITESQLVDELGVSDSAQVADVADANDAGFFAESGEGQWTYWPNEDFDGNLAMNVEVNDGSEVSSHSLSIQVADNSAQSDEPPVQAAQVTEEQQLDVVQQTVDQVQDVETEVENSVADVTAAPGDTISISVPDEVSGNESVDYADMSGLPEGATVSNALDNGDGSFTISGNLDQPVSVELPEGYEGTSEVQFQGYDDLGSSIDGASGSVEVEIDDQYTMQGSTQEQQPDMAGMESGGSDWTSSGGQEQGVDFTDDSGSFDSDSQTGTDQGNDLDQSQI